1 MKKLFL
7 LAASACLF
15 AVSANAQ
22 LRYGPEIGLN
32 VSKFDFDPD
41 MGEESTNIG
50 LRIGAAMDICI
61 TDHFTIQPGI
71 YYSMRGGESDFTLL
85 GNDVEYNVNL
95 GYIEIPL
102 LAEYYI
108 NAGPGRFFLGLGP
121 TASIAISGKTKTIT
135 TTPGGVESK
144 IEDDIDFGSDIN
156 QLDRSD
162 IGLMFN
168 VGYDFDMGLFIR
180 PFYHMGLS
188 NLSNNSTFDAHN
200 RTFGVGVGWW
210 FGDDL

>member
-1 MKKLFL
+1 MKKLLL

-32 VSKFDFDPD
+32 INKFDFDPD
-41 MGEESTNIG
+41 LGEESTNMG

-71 YYSMRGGESDFTLL
+71 YYSMRGGESDANIL
-85 GNDVEYNVNL
+85 GSTVEQSVNL

-108 NAGPGRFFLGLGP
+108 NAGPGRIFLGLGP
-121 TASIAISGKTKTIT
+121 TASIAVSGNFKTKT
-135 TTPGGVESK
+135 TTPGG
-144 IEDDIDFGSDIN
+144 IEIKDEEDIDFGSDPG

-188 NLSNNSTFDAHN
+188 NLSNDSAIDAHN
-200 RTFGVGVGWW
+200 RTFGIGVGWW
-210 FGDDL
+210 FGDDM